1 MYVKPEAGAAK
12 GGADPPPPSPPPA
25 DAHPPSPPPPDRPRT
40 KAAQR
45 EATTAALLNSAR
57 ELFAQRGYAGV
68 GTEEIV
74 QNAGVTRGA
83 LYHHFADKTEL
94 FAAVFEVVEA
104 ELTRRIDDV
113 VSNAGTADPVELMK
127 LGAATWMRA
136 CTEPEVH
143 RIVLVDA
150 PAVLGYQRWREVGLR
165 YGLGLV
171 QSLLSYAMEVGAVRR
186 QPTEPLAHV
195 LIGALDEAA
204 LYVAQ
209 AADQQAALAEVTAV
223 LDDLMTALAHSSNG

>member
-1 MYVKPEAGAAK
+1 MSSQRRTQAARS
-12 GGADPPPPSPPPA
+12 AA
-25 DAHPPSPPPPDRPRT
+25 TRDALIAAARP
-40 KAAQR
+40 
-45 EATTAALLNSAR
+45 
-57 ELFAQRGYAGV
+57 LFAARGFGSV

-74 QNAGVTRGA
+74 RAAGVTRGA
-83 LYHHFADKTEL
+83 LYHQFDDKTEL
-94 FAAVFEVVEA
+94 FAAVFEMVEA
-104 ELTRRIDDV
+104 ELTQRIDEV

-127 LGAATWMRA
+127 IGAATWMLA

-143 RIVLVDA
+143 RIVLVEA

-171 QSLLSYAMEVGAVRR
+171 QSLLGYAMELGAIRP

-209 AADQQAALAEVTAV
+209 ATDQQTALTEVTAV
-223 LDDLMTALAHSSNG
+223 LNDLMSALANSSGE

>member
-1 MYVKPEAGAAK
+1 LIAA
-12 GGADPPPPSPPPA
+12 A
-25 DAHPPSPPPPDRPRT
+25 RP
-40 KAAQR
+40 
-45 EATTAALLNSAR
+45 
-57 ELFAQRGYAGV
+57 LFASRGFGSV

-74 QNAGVTRGA
+74 RAAGVTRGA
-83 LYHHFADKTEL
+83 LYHQFDDKTEL
-94 FAAVFEVVEA
+94 FAAVFETVEA
-104 ELTRRIDDV
+104 ELTQRIDDV

-127 LGAATWMRA
+127 LGAATWMLA

-143 RIVLVDA
+143 RIVLVEA

-171 QSLLSYAMEVGAVRR
+171 QSLLSYAMEVGAIRR
-186 QPTEPLAHV
+186 QPTGPLAHV

-209 AADQQAALAEVTAV
+209 AADQQTALTEVTAV
-223 LDDLMTALAHSSNG
+223 LNDLMIALANSPGG